1 MDWIVFSAVVS
12 SIGVIGGL
20 VVAVVKLWLQV
31 KKEKKDAKANRE
43 AAKEILDQA
52 VALRKALDDKET
64 KIQQLE
70 KRIDEL
76 YKVVPEARTADILVQ
91 KRTELAQRKLDMQN
105 EREQWNRLV
114 AVAKGI
120 GWILDRMKENE
131 EDY

>member
-120 GWILDRMKENE
+120 GWILDRVRENE
-131 EDY
+131 ED